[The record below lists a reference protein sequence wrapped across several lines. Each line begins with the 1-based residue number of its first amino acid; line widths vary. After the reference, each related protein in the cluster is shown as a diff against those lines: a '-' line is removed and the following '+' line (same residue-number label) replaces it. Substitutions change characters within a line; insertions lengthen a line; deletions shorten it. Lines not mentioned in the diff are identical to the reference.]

1 MRSGFTLPELTIV
14 LALIAAAGTALLP
27 AAHAAGD
34 RLAVTAAR
42 EAVAALVARTRSEAM
57 AHGGAVLELRAPDA
71 RAWIQAGDSV
81 IEARSLAVEYGV
93 TLELGGSGEAELA
106 FDALGL
112 GRRASRTVV
121 LRRGAAEARV
131 VIAAYGRAL
140 RS

>member
-1 MRSGFTLPELTIV
+1 MRSGFTLPEHTIV
-14 LALIAAAGTALLP
+14 LALMAAAGTAILP
-27 AAHAAGD
+27 GAHAAAD

-42 EAVAALVARTRSEAM
+42 EAVAALVARTRTEAI
-57 AHGGAVLELRAPDA
+57 AHGGAVLMLRAVDG
-71 RAWIQAGDSV
+71 RGWIEAGDSV
-81 IEARSLAVEYGV
+81 VETRRFGVDYGV
-93 TLELGGSGEAELA
+93 ALDLGGSGEAELS

-131 VIAAYGRAL
+131 VIAAYGRAV

>member
-1 MRSGFTLPELTIV
+1 MTRP
-14 LALIAAAGTALLP
+14 
-27 AAHAAGD
+27 
-34 RLAVTAAR
+34 R
-42 EAVAALVARTRSEAM
+42 EAGEARWAAEIAINAWSGESVRDVT
-57 AHGGAVLELRAPDA
+57 GPDA

-93 TLELGGSGEAELA
+93 TLELGGSGEAQLA